1 MAVPTPCWG
10 VDDYKDIIPPYGLVK
25 NYVDYASQ
33 CTDAPPGYHVV
44 SILGFI
50 ANAIAAEHDLSVD
63 GEIIHLHNFHLIV
76 GESGNRKSA
85 ALKRAERIVRPC
97 YQLAKLSKRI
107 WFPESSTPEGIMEAL
122 GDDPNRI
129 MLLSEWSELVSQGKA
144 QYWQHTPQFFELL
157 YDRIPVKRLKMR
169 KPVDIERPCM
179 TILGASTPSLVKQ
192 HTSLNDWEGGK
203 MARYLIYCMNK
214 PADKEM
220 VNAVEHAELI
230 EDLRRKFDLLLSPS
244 LVQLFTVSPEAKEYK
259 DDWQASYAW
268 KDFVTRFPTH
278 LKASA
283 LRAGEHAYRVATAYQ
298 ASMDYPG
305 GSMVVGLD
313 AMEAAVTFVATCMQ
327 STLDTFGIL
336 PVHGKEPLVRLRL
349 LLAMAGFDGIE
360 RKELLRRSQL
370 TTGTFTVALNT
381 MLDCDEV
388 TFVKKGV
395 GNTQYVCP
403 TRLRRET

>member
-1 MAVPTPCWG
+1 MVVPVPCWG
-10 VDDYKDIIPPYGLVK
+10 VDDYKDIIPPYGFIK

-33 CTDAPPGYHVV
+33 CTDAPPGYHAI
-44 SILGFI
+44 SILGFV
-50 ANAIAAEHDLSVD
+50 ANAIAADHDLDVD
-63 GEIIHLHNFHLIV
+63 GEIIPLHNFHLIV

-85 ALKRAERIVRPC
+85 AIKRAERIVRPR
-97 YQLAKLSKRI
+97 YQLAKFGRRI

-122 GDDPNRI
+122 GEDPNRI

-192 HTSLNDWEGGK
+192 HTILGDWEGGK
-203 MARYLIYCMNK
+203 MARYLIYCFNK

-220 VNAVEHAELI
+220 VNAVEHPELI
-230 EDLRRKFDLLLSPS
+230 DDLQQKFDLLLAPS
-244 LVQLFTVSPEAKEYK
+244 LIHLFKLSPEAKEYK
-259 DDWQASYAW
+259 DDWQASRIW
-268 KDFVTRFPTH
+268 KDFVARFPTH

-298 ASMDYPG
+298 ASMDYPYG
-305 GSMVVGLD
+305 HTVGLD
-313 AMEAAVTFVATCMQ
+313 AMEPAVTLVATCMQ
-327 STLDTFGIL
+327 STLETFGLL
-336 PVHGKEPLVRLRL
+336 PVHGQDPLRRLRL

-360 RKELLRRSQL
+360 RKELLRRSHL
-370 TTGTFTVALNT
+370 TSRVFNAALGTMIECEEAV
-381 MLDCDEV
+381 M
-388 TFVKKGV
+388 VKRGMACA
-395 GNTQYVCP
+395 QYVCP
-403 TRLRRET
+403 THTLQET